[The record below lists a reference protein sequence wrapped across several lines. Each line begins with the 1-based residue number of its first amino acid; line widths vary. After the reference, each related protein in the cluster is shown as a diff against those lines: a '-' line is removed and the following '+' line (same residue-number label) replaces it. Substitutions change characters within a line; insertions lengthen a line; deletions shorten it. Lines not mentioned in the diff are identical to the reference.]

1 MLLGKFKIVG
11 HSMLP
16 FLSPGQAII
25 VSNIPY
31 FFGKPK
37 KGDLIAFKENNKTI
51 IKRIQK
57 THNRRFFVLGD
68 NKQDSK
74 KFGWI
79 DEGKIIGK
87 VIYILDK

>member
-1 MLLGKFKIVG
+1 MLLGKFKIAG
-11 HSMLP
+11 HSMQPL
-16 FLSPGQAII
+16 LDPGQEII

-31 FFGKPK
+31 FFRSPK

-57 THNRRFFVLGD
+57 THDRRFFVLGD

-74 KFGWI
+74 KFGSI
-79 DEGKIIGK
+79 PKNKIIGK
-87 VIYILDK
+87 VIYIFK